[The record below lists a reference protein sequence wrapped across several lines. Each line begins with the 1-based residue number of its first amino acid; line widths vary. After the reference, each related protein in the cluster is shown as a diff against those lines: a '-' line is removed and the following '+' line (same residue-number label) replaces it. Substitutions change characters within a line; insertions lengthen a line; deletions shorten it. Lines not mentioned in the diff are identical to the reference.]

1 MSILFDPLYACI
13 KRSLQLLC
21 GPVIM
26 LVRKFIGMRLAE
38 YYSQPAHR
46 VVGRTPF
53 EHGID
58 FRNLWGGSWQWRRHL
73 KRLYKQ
79 QDGQWLTPVELFRPY
94 YSHIL
99 ANFIAHAFQNS
110 AEDSLEVYDLG
121 GGQGTNAD
129 LILTHLYNTQR
140 DIYERVTYTIIDS
153 SETLI
158 EAQESII
165 KAGIH
170 KERVKL
176 MRKDLVDVAEDR

>member
-1 MSILFDPLYACI
+1 M
-13 KRSLQLLC
+13 
-21 GPVIM
+21 M

-46 VVGRTPF
+46 VVGTTPF
-53 EHGID
+53 EHGIN
-58 FRNLWGGSWQWRRHL
+58 FKNLWGGSWQWRRKL

-99 ANFIAHAFQNS
+99 ANFIAEAFRDS
-110 AEDSLEVYDLG
+110 TEDSLEVFDLG

-140 DIYERVTYTIIDS
+140 DIYKRITYTIVDC

-158 EAQESII
+158 QAQESIV
-165 KAGIH
+165 KAGMH
-170 KERVKL
+170 ADKVKL
-176 MRKDLVDVAEDR
+176 ELKDLVDVAENR